1 MKLAQIAE
9 NKTMEY
15 TVLMKHP
22 EKVFLAVLITL
33 SNLYQILAEDA
44 VPTLPFVRQLTA
56 TIQDNLIRLQ
66 WIDAPDSTGPVSIFR
81 KTIPAGSYTPK
92 DLETVQVPRGV
103 QSYIE
108 PIESDGLRSYLVLAS
123 GEDGN
128 PYLVRIP
135 NTNYIELDVKKTN
148 LVLSQSD
155 SKYQNISSLKTEVQ
169 KDGILVSF
177 TLNGSETISSR
188 PLVLYRSTQPIGHV
202 QDLLQA
208 VIVQG
213 GITSSPFID
222 YPVPDISYYYA
233 LVFEDDIKQG
243 KLNLEVGKNTTLV
256 PVEVPAGT
264 FRIGLPGPQ
273 QSIRSIPLPTLSIS
287 AAVPGA
293 ENAITLPPAA
303 LPLSPEAQ
311 KAVASLPFPELP
323 KAVLKKPRVFSQDI
337 NASGG
342 GEEFTLRSIV
352 QGAFA
357 NRDWNGVIEQLV
369 RFLSLP
375 RSPVVEA
382 RSRFYLGQAYYMTG
396 KYREAL
402 FEFLLMQNTY
412 PAEAREWIQ
421 SLLPLLQ
428 SKGM

>member
-1 MKLAQIAE
+1 
-9 NKTMEY
+9 
-15 TVLMKHP
+15 MKHP
-22 EKVFLAVLITL
+22 EKVFLLILIAL
-33 SNLYQILAEDA
+33 SKLYPILAEDTTSA
-44 VPTLPFVRQLTA
+44 LPFVRQLTA
-56 TIQDNLIRLQ
+56 AVQDNVVRLQ
-66 WIDAPDSTGPVSIFR
+66 WIDAPDSTGPVTIIR
-81 KTIPAGSYTPK
+81 KIIPAGSSTPK
-92 DLETVQVPRGV
+92 DLDSIQVPHGV

-123 GEDGN
+123 GSDGN
-128 PYLVRIP
+128 PYMVRIP
-135 NTNYIELDVKKTN
+135 NTNYVELDVKKTN

-169 KDGILVSF
+169 KDSILLSF
-177 TLNGSETISSR
+177 SLNGSETTSSR
-188 PLVLYRSTQPIGHV
+188 PLVLYRSTQPIRHI

-213 GITSSPFID
+213 GITSSPFVD

-243 KLNLEVGKNTTLV
+243 KLNLEAGKNTTLV
-256 PVEVPAGT
+256 PAEVPAGS

-273 QSIRSIPLPTLSIS
+273 QNIRSIPLPTLSIS
-287 AAVPGA
+287 AAVPSA
-293 ENAITLPPAA
+293 DNTIILPPLA
-303 LPLSPEAQ
+303 LPLSPETQ
-311 KAVASLPFPELP
+311 KAVASLPFPEP
-323 KAVLKKPRVFSQDI
+323 QKMVLKKPRAFSQDL

-352 QGAFA
+352 QGPFA
-357 NRDWNGVIEQLV
+357 SRDWNEVIDQLV

-375 RSPVVEA
+375 RSSIIEA
-382 RSRFYLGQAYYMTG
+382 RGRFYLGQAYYMTE

-421 SLLPLLQ
+421 SILPLLQ

>member
-1 MKLAQIAE
+1 
-9 NKTMEY
+9 
-15 TVLMKHP
+15 MKHP
-22 EKVFLAVLITL
+22 EKVFLLILIALCTL
-33 SNLYQILAEDA
+33 YPILAEEA
-44 VPTLPFVRQLTA
+44 APVLPFVRQLTA
-56 TIQDNLIRLQ
+56 SVQDNVVRLQ
-66 WIDAPDSTGPVSIFR
+66 WIDAPDSTGPVTIFR
-81 KTIPAGSYTPK
+81 KIIPAGSSTPK
-92 DLETVQVPRGV
+92 DLDTVQVPRGV

-123 GEDGN
+123 GADGN
-128 PYLVRIP
+128 PYIVRIP

-155 SKYQNISSLKTEVQ
+155 SKYQNISSLKAEVQ
-169 KDGILVSF
+169 KDSILLSF
-177 TLNGSETISSR
+177 TLNGSETTSSR
-188 PLVLYRSTQPIGHV
+188 PLVLYRSTQPIRHI

-243 KLNLEVGKNTTLV
+243 KLNLEAGKNTTLV
-256 PVEVPAGT
+256 PAEVPAGS

-273 QSIRSIPLPTLSIS
+273 QNIRSIPLPTLSVS

-293 ENAITLPPAA
+293 DNTIILPALA

-311 KAVASLPFPELP
+311 KAVTALPFPEP
-323 KAVLKKPRVFSQDI
+323 QKIVLKKPRAFSQDL

-352 QGAFA
+352 QGPFA

-375 RSPVVEA
+375 RSSIIEA
-382 RSRFYLGQAYYMTG
+382 RGRYYLGQAYYMTG

-421 SLLPLLQ
+421 SILPLLQ

>member
-1 MKLAQIAE
+1 
-9 NKTMEY
+9 
-15 TVLMKHP
+15 MKHL
-22 EKVFLAVLITL
+22 EKVFLLIL
-33 SNLYQILAEDA
+33 IALCKLYPVLAEDA
-44 VPTLPFVRQLTA
+44 APSLPFVRQLTA
-56 TIQDNLIRLQ
+56 AVQDNVVRLQ
-66 WIDAPDSTGPVSIFR
+66 WIDAPDSTGPVTIFR
-81 KTIPAGSYTPK
+81 KIIPAGSSTPK
-92 DLETVQVPRGV
+92 DLDTVQVPRGV

-123 GEDGN
+123 GSDGK
-128 PYLVRIP
+128 PYMVRIP
-135 NTNYIELDVKKTN
+135 NTNYVELDVKKTN

-155 SKYQNISSLKTEVQ
+155 SKYQNISSLKAEVQ
-169 KDGILVSF
+169 KDSILLSF
-177 TLNGSETISSR
+177 TLNGSETTSSR
-188 PLVLYRSTQPIGHV
+188 PLVLYRSTQPIRHI

-213 GITSSPFID
+213 GITSSPFVD

-243 KLNLEVGKNTTLV
+243 KLNLEAGKNTTLV
-256 PVEVPAGT
+256 PAEVPAGS

-273 QSIRSIPLPTLSIS
+273 QNIRSIPLPTLSIS

-293 ENAITLPPAA
+293 DNTIILPPLA

-311 KAVASLPFPELP
+311 KAVASLPFPEP
-323 KAVLKKPRVFSQDI
+323 QKMVLKKPRAFSQDL

-352 QGAFA
+352 QGPFA
-357 NRDWNGVIEQLV
+357 NRDWNGVIDHLV

-375 RSPVVEA
+375 RSSIIEA
-382 RSRFYLGQAYYMTG
+382 RGRFYLGQAYYMTG

-421 SLLPLLQ
+421 AILPLLQ